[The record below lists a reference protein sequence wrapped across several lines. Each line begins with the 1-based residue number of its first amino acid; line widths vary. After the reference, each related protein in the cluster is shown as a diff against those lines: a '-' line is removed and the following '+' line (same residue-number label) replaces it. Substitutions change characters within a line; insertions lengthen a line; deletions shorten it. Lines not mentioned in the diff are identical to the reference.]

1 MLQALDKTLK
11 ELLEREFP
19 KNIFGN
25 TSDKLTVSFKTPYG
39 GKIPK
44 PAINLFLYDVQENL
58 DLRNQN
64 WSVERINNSSKA
76 VKKRLPARVDCS
88 YLISVWIGDDE
99 DKDEDNSELEHEI
112 LGEVM
117 KVLLRYPKIPKA
129 YISADLP
136 EQELPLRL
144 VSLRSSSLQSF
155 GEFWQ
160 AMGGKEGAKPKV
172 LLHCTV
178 TISVPVDEAGEE
190 VGLVGVY
197 KPSSQ

>member
-1 MLQALDKTLK
+1 MLHALDETLK
-11 ELLEREFP
+11 NLLIGELP
-19 KNIFGN
+19 KGILN
-25 TSDKLTVSFKTPYG
+25 TLSVDSPVSFETPYKG
-39 GKIPK
+39 AIAEK

-64 WSVERINNSSKA
+64 WTAKRTNNNTKA

-88 YLISVWIGDDE
+88 YLITVWIDNDD
-99 DKDEDNSELEHEI
+99 STTEHQL

-117 KVLLRYPKIPKA
+117 KILLRHSKIPKA
-129 YISADLP
+129 YLSDELL

-144 VSLRSSSLQSF
+144 VSLRPSSLQSF

-160 AMGGKEGAKPKV
+160 AMGGKEGTKPKV
-172 LLHCTV
+172 VLHCTV
-178 TISVPVDEAGEE
+178 TISVPVDETGQE

-197 KPSSQ
+197 QNSSP